1 MIVTEQKSFD
11 EVIESLAGHEK
22 VFIVGCGSC
31 ATAWH
36 TGGEPEVKE
45 MAAKLGEKGKKITGW
60 VVVGE
65 PCDERK
71 SKKELSRT
79 YKQQVADSDALLVM
93 SCGAG
98 VQTVAL
104 SGVNKPVYPALNS
117 LYLARVERLTKSDER
132 CILCGDCVLA
142 WTGGICPV
150 TICPKGLLNGPCGG
164 SQDGRCE
171 VDANKEC
178 AWVAIYER
186 LQALGQ
192 EEKLLVYRSPKNYS
206 KMIHPRRV
214 EKKVAVPA

>member
-1 MIVTEQKSFD
+1 MIVTEQKKFE
-11 EVIESLAGHEK
+11 EVLDSLEGHNK
-22 VFIVGCGSC
+22 IFIVGCGSC

-36 TGGEPEVKE
+36 TGGETEVKE
-45 MAAKLGEKGKKITGW
+45 MAARLEDQGKQITGW
-60 VVVGE
+60 VVVDE

-79 YKQQVADSDALLVM
+79 YRQQVADSDALLVM

-117 LYLARVERLTKSDER
+117 LYLARVERLSKSDER

-171 VDANKEC
+171 VDATKEC

-214 EKKVAVPA
+214 EKKAAVPA